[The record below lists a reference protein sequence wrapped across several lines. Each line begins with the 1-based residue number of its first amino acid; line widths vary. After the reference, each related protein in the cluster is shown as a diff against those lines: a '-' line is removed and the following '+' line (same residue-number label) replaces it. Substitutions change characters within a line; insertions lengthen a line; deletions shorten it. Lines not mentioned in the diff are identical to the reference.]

1 MGGGGGRGWGGG
13 GGVALVL
20 PALVPPKDRLCK
32 PATLIFKTFV
42 PYRDAQ
48 NIRIPDVISDVTQG

>member
-1 MGGGGGRGWGGG
+1 MCVCGGGG
-13 GGVALVL
+13 GGVLVL
-20 PALVPPKDRLCK
+20 PALVPPKDRLGK
-32 PATLIFKTFV
+32 PETLIFKTSV